1 MTTIKNTKTKYP
13 IILVHGLFGF
23 DKICGYPYF
32 YGVENALKK
41 GGAKVFT
48 AALSAV
54 NSNEMRGEQLLK
66 FVKSV
71 LAQTGAKKVNLIGHS
86 QGPLACRYVAA
97 NHPELVSSVT
107 SVNGVNF
114 GSEVADLIQKVF
126 VPGYLPETIA
136 MGVMTAFGS
145 FVSLISGKPCLPQ
158 DAREAISSLTTE
170 GLNEFNAKYPQGL
183 PKVWGGEGNEFENG
197 VYYYSWGG
205 IIKHNILEQGINN
218 LDALHVA
225 MVALSIFF
233 TKERHQNDGLVGR
246 YSMHLGKVIRSDYS
260 MDHMDAVNQTAG
272 MVTNTA
278 NPLKLYVEHAERLIS
293 KGL

>member
-1 MTTIKNTKTKYP
+1 MKNTKTKYP

-32 YGVENALKK
+32 YGVEDALKK
-41 GGAKVFT
+41 GGAQVFT

-54 NSNEMRGEQLLK
+54 NSNDVRGEQLLK
-66 FVKSV
+66 FVKKT
-71 LAQTGAKKVNLIGHS
+71 LAETGAEKVNLIGHS

-97 NHPELVSSVT
+97 KHPELVASVT

-114 GSEVADLIQKVF
+114 GSEIADLIQKVF
-126 VPGYLPETIA
+126 VPGYLPEAIA
-136 MGVMTAFGS
+136 SGIMSAFGKFFS
-145 FVSLISGKPCLPQ
+145 TISGHPCLPQ
-158 DAREAISSLTTE
+158 DAREAVSSLTTE

-183 PKVWGGEGNEFENG
+183 PKVWGGEGNEVENG

-205 IIKHNILEQGINN
+205 IVKCNILEQGVNN
-218 LDALHVA
+218 LDPLHAA
-225 MVALSIFF
+225 MVGLSIFF

-246 YSMHLGKVIRSDYS
+246 YSMHLGKVLRSDYS
-260 MDHMDAVNQTAG
+260 MDHMDAINQTAG
-272 MVTNTA
+272 IVTKA
-278 NPLKLYVEHAERLIS
+278 VDPVKLYIEHAERLKS